1 MAVSDICLIC
11 ETRVKSIL
19 RRLFQCDWEKATLIF
34 GRSNGVVVNG
44 SVFMDSGL
52 AGYGRLVRD

>member
-1 MAVSDICLIC
+1 MVVSDICLVC
-11 ETRVKSIL
+11 ETRVESIL
-19 RRLFQCDWEKATLIF
+19 HHLLQCDWEKATLIF